1 MLSKVIVSFKTVSRA
16 RDRAILVL
24 GKPNSWLSRS
34 TAESQTVM
42 EVVYNKTRLIHRPI
56 QFASTL
62 GLLLWKY

>member
-1 MLSKVIVSFKTVSRA
+1 MLSKVIVSFKTGSRA

-42 EVVYNKTRLIHRPI
+42 EVVYNKMRLIHI

-62 GLLLWKY
+62 GLLLRKY